1 MANTAHR
8 PTPRRQQR
16 GVTIR
21 SDHALARLAL
31 LTRDGRSQVEVVEEA
46 LDRMPLPVT
55 SDREALI
62 ADIRAIQARVPK
74 RAYPS
79 MAELDAEFYDEE
91 GLPR

>member
-1 MANTAHR
+1 MAHNARH

-31 LTRDGRSQVEVVEEA
+31 LTRDGRSQVEVIEDA
-46 LDRMPLPVT
+46 LDRMPLPAAQ
-55 SDREALI
+55 DREAFLAEI
-62 ADIRAIQARVPK
+62 KAIQASVPK
-74 RAYPS
+74 RAYPT
-79 MAELDAEFYDEE
+79 MTEIDAELWDKD